1 MQSEDQIYFLI
12 NHKLTRGLCFIETTK
27 PVVDTVDKRKHN
39 HGRPRKISPR
49 DKHLILRQ
57 ISILREQY
65 GFYTMTNEINENDK
79 NVVICLVLMSPF

>member
-1 MQSEDQIYFLI
+1 MPNLYPKLSKATIY
-12 NHKLTRGLCFIETTK
+12 CYVTK
-27 PVVDTVDKRKHN
+27 AVADTVDKGKHN

-65 GFYTMTNEINENDK
+65 GFYTMTNEINGNDK